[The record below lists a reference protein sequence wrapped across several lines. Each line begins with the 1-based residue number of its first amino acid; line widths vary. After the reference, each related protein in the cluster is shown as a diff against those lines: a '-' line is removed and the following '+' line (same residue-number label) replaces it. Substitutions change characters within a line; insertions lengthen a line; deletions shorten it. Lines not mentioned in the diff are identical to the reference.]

1 MKHIARVSLLL
12 ALFVMGVTGCG
23 AKKPTAAAPTA
34 PAPAATESM
43 EAPANDSAAPKG
55 GASPTDAKA
64 DPDDGGEVSP
74 K

>member
-12 ALFVMGVTGCG
+12 ALFVTGVTGCG

-43 EAPANDSAAPKG
+43 SAPDKDSAAPAG
-55 GASPTDAKA
+55 GMPTDDKS

>member
-12 ALFVMGVTGCG
+12 ALFVTGVTGCG
-23 AKKPTAAAPTA
+23 AKKPNAAAPTA
-34 PAPAATESM
+34 PARAASESM
-43 EAPANDSAAPKG
+43 EAPTDDSAAPKG
-55 GASPTDAKA
+55 GDAPTDDKA

>member
-12 ALFVMGVTGCG
+12 ALFVTGVTGCG
-23 AKKPTAAAPTA
+23 AKKPTPAAPA
-34 PAPAATESM
+34 APAATATESM
-43 EAPANDSAAPKG
+43 AAPENDAAAPAG
-55 GASPTDAKA
+55 GMPTDVKS